1 MTSFTVG
8 HPYDPRSPSTARR
21 EVTVFLVLAFALSS
35 IGWFFTA
42 RSTAAE
48 SLLLPIAFTM
58 WCPGI
63 AAVVT
68 RLYYQRNL
76 RGFGFRVGEVRWQM
90 VAIFLP
96 ILVGLLTFGSVWMTG
111 IGPFNLEGAATVFS
125 IGFVPV
131 FLATIVFS
139 LFTAA
144 GEGIGWRGLLVPEMA
159 KFMGFTKLAL
169 LSSAIWAAWHLPPIV
184 FSTYHGEGP
193 LWYSLAVFVPAVM
206 GAGIILAWLRLR
218 SGSIITAVLFH
229 GFWNYFIQQFYPLLT
244 VQTPESGMITG
255 EFGWAAAVVYILL
268 ALICWHLRGAVESGG
283 AIPPS
288 TAGGDPLRS

>member
-111 IGPFNLEGAATVFS
+111 IGPFNLEGAATVFG

-144 GEGIGWRGLLVPEMA
+144 GEEIGWRGLLVPEMA

-193 LWYSLAVFVPAVM
+193 LWYSLAVFVPSVM
-206 GAGIILAWLRLR
+206 GGGIVLAWLRLR
-218 SGSIITAVLFH
+218 SGSVITAVLFH
-229 GFWNYFIQQFYPLLT
+229 GFWNYFIQQFYPA
-244 VQTPESGMITG
+244 PPGAPPP
-255 EFGWAAAVVYILL
+255 AARPAP
-268 ALICWHLRGAVESGG
+268 ARRAVESGG
-283 AIPPS
+283 ARTPS
-288 TAGGDPLRS
+288 AAGGDPLRS

>member
-111 IGPFNLEGAATVFS
+111 IGPFNLEGAATVFG

-144 GEGIGWRGLLVPEMA
+144 GEEIGWRGLLVPEMA

-193 LWYSLAVFVPAVM
+193 LWYSLAVFVPSVM
-206 GAGIILAWLRLR
+206 GGGIVLAWLRLR
-218 SGSIITAVLFH
+218 SGSVITAVLFH
-229 GFWNYFIQQFYPLLT
+229 GFWNYFIQQFYPAPPGAPPPAARPAPARPAPAARRAR
-244 VQTPESGMITG
+244 TPS
-255 EFGWAAAVVYILL
+255 A
-268 ALICWHLRGAVESGG
+268 
-283 AIPPS
+283 
-288 TAGGDPLRS
+288 AGGDPLRS

>member
-1 MTSFTVG
+1 MTSFAVG

-21 EVTVFLVLAFALSS
+21 EVAVFLVLAFALSS
-35 IGWFFTA
+35 IGWFFET

-48 SLLLPIAFTM
+48 ALLLSIVFLM
-58 WCPGI
+58 WSPGI
-63 AAVVT
+63 AAIVT

-76 RGFGFRVGEVRWQM
+76 RGFGFRVGEARWQM

-96 ILVGLLTFGSVWMTG
+96 ILVGLLIFGSVWMTG

-131 FLATIVFS
+131 FLGTIVFS

-144 GEGIGWRGLLVPEMA
+144 GEEIGWRGLLVPEMA

-169 LSSAIWAAWHLPPIV
+169 LSSAIWAAWHLPSIV

-193 LWYSLAVFVPAVM
+193 LWYSLAVFVPSVM

-218 SGSIITAVLFH
+218 SGSVITAVLFH

-244 VQTPESGMITG
+244 VQTPESAMITG

-268 ALICWHLRGAVESGG
+268 ALVCWHFRGAVESGG

-288 TAGGDPLRS
+288 TAGGNPLRS